1 MNILH
6 KRGKT
11 SAVNAYT
18 GPAGELVV
26 NTDENTI
33 LVQDGKTAGGTV
45 LAKYNDV
52 TNRINRQGA
61 RGQLNGYETQ
71 TPSSGATATIGYLTG
86 DCVVHNA
93 INQTAL
99 TVTVDGG
106 GISDIG
112 SSCGVKILFIYNTM
126 SLTSLSITGANGITN
141 IDWEGENPPSFDGKQ
156 VIQIVFFL
164 HDISASITLK
174 QWSQ

>member
-52 TNRINRQGA
+52 ANRINRQGA

-71 TPSSGATATIGYLTG
+71 TRSSGATATIGYLTG
-86 DCVVHNA
+86 DCITHDA
-93 INQTAL
+93 TNQTAI
-99 TVTVDGG
+99 TVTVDGSG
-106 GISDIG
+106 VSDIVL
-112 SSCGVKILFIYNTM
+112 SCSVKLLFIYNAA
-126 SLTSLSITGANGITN
+126 SLTSLSVVGANGITN
-141 IDWEGENPPSFDGKQ
+141 IDWEGETPPSLNGKNA
-156 VIQIVFFL
+156 IQIVLFL
-164 HDISASITLK
+164 HDITASIVLK
-174 QWSQ
+174 QW

>member
-26 NTDENTI
+26 NTTENTI

-52 TNRINRQGA
+52 TNRISKAGA

-86 DCVVHNA
+86 DCVVHNVT
-93 INQTAL
+93 NQTSL
-99 TVTVDGG
+99 SVTVDGG

-112 SSCGVKILFIYNTM
+112 SSCGVKVLFIYNAA
-126 SLTSLSITGANGITN
+126 SLTSLSVVGANGITN
-141 IDWEGENPPSFDGKQ
+141 IDWEGENPPSLNGKQ

-164 HDISASITLK
+164 HDISASINLK

>member
-6 KRGKT
+6 KRGT
-11 SAVNAYT
+11 TRAVNAYT

-26 NTDENTI
+26 NTDEHTI

-52 TNRINRQGA
+52 THRINRQGA
-61 RGQLNGYETQ
+61 RGQLSGYETQ
-71 TPSSGATATIGYLTG
+71 TPSSGATVTIGYLTG
-86 DCVVHNA
+86 DCITHNA
-93 INQTAL
+93 TNQTTIA
-99 TVTVDGG
+99 VTVDGG
-106 GISDIG
+106 GISDIS
-112 SSCGVKILFIYNTM
+112 SSCGVKILFLYNTM
-126 SLTSLSITGANGITN
+126 SVTSLSVVGANGITN
-141 IDWEGENPPSFDGKQ
+141 IDWEGENPPSLNGSH

-174 QWSQ
+174 QWS